1 MYSIEYN
8 KLDNMD
14 RILKALTDWADENVY
29 NRGKRKKPTAKQ
41 RKKAA
46 AKRRMQKKSRR

>member
-1 MYSIEYN
+1 MDDTIYDAFNRWAKKSIYGIGE
-8 KLDNMD
+8 
-14 RILKALTDWADENVY
+14 
-29 NRGKRKKPTAKQ
+29 RKKPTAKQ

>member
-1 MYSIEYN
+1 MDCPLYDEFNRWVKKSIYGIGE
-8 KLDNMD
+8 
-14 RILKALTDWADENVY
+14 
-29 NRGKRKKPTAKQ
+29 RKKPTAKQ

>member
-1 MYSIEYN
+1 MDSV
-8 KLDNMD
+8 LLSNMD
-14 RILKALTDWADENVY
+14 RALKVLTNWADKNVY
-29 NRGKRKKPTAKQ
+29 NRGNRKKPTSKQ

>member
-1 MYSIEYN
+1 MDSILEVFN
-8 KLDNMD
+8 N
-14 RILKALTDWADENVY
+14 WADKNIY